1 MYENEHKKIELLK
14 EGIARIEAK
23 CQEEGRQPLEIERN
37 LINDM
42 RAEADHIEKSLP
54 ERAMTVPQN
63 GLIGAG
69 GYGGGGYSGGIDV
82 NNEPRAVKDKSFRSM
97 FYGSRSAKLDTGGFE
112 DDTEFFN
119 VILSNRFDPRLPP
132 LQKQIFDAQTEGT
145 HSTGGFSVPEE
156 LSSRWLDASLENEIT
171 RRHCQV
177 FPMKS
182 ESLLVPAWDAKDF
195 SSGAYAGLTMTF
207 SGEGSEASKQTAK
220 MRQIQLTAKVG
231 QIYVDASLELVGDGK
246 GFADQLRQAMI
257 KAIGFGIDRHCIGSA
272 GTGAGVP
279 QSIQNAPCKIEISGE
294 TGQNSGTIVYGN
306 LKKAYARQLNPDK
319 AMWLFNHQAIP
330 DLLELSIAIG
340 VGGDHVPVLNQSGD
354 GRFTILG
361 RPAIPTSH
369 LPAIGSANCIMFI
382 NWDYYTLAMRQEVVF
397 DTTDSHRWLTR
408 ERSYRVL
415 IRFDGQAT
423 LDAEI
428 TPENG
433 ATLSPIVG
441 LAAI

>member
-1 MYENEHKKIELLK
+1 MYENEHKKIELLNQSISRLEK
-14 EGIARIEAK
+14 QCRA
-23 CQEEGRQPLEIERN
+23 EGRQPLPIERD
-37 LINDM
+37 LLRDM
-42 RAEADHIEKSLP
+42 RAKIDHIEKSLP
-54 ERAMTVPQN
+54 QEALTVPKN
-63 GLIGAG
+63 GSLGVENLPS
-69 GYGGGGYSGGIDV
+69 GGYSSGTDV

-97 FYGSRSAKLDTGGFE
+97 FYGSRSAKLDSGGFK

-119 VILSNRFDPRLPP
+119 VILSNRFDPRLPA
-132 LQKQIFDAQTEGT
+132 LQKQIFDAQTET
-145 HSTGGFSVPEE
+145 TPSSGGFSVPEE
-156 LSSRWLDASLENEIT
+156 MAARWLDASLENEIT

-207 SGEGSEASKQTAK
+207 SAESSEASKQTAK

-231 QIYVDASLELVGDGK
+231 QIYVDASLELVGDGR

-257 KAIGFGIDRHCIGSA
+257 KAIAFGIDRHCIGSA

-279 QSIQNAPCKIEISGE
+279 QSIQNAACRIAISGE
-294 TGQNSGTIVYGN
+294 SGQNSGTIQYAN
-306 LKKAYARQLNPDK
+306 LKKLYARQLNPTK
-319 AMWLFNHQAIP
+319 AIFMFNHQAIP
-330 DLLELSIAIG
+330 DLLELSVSIG
-340 VGGDHVPVLNQSGD
+340 TGGDHIPVLNQSGD

-369 LPAIGSANCIMFI
+369 LPAIGSANCVMFI
-382 NWDYYTLAMRQEVVF
+382 DWDYYALGMRQEVIF

-433 ATLSPIVG
+433 ITMSPIVG